1 MLFRKL
7 RLATEDTSN
16 FPVINLGASMKSG
29 GPWNLRGLRPEARAA
44 AREAARRS
52 GMSVGEWLNAVIRP
66 AEEREAGPRR
76 SARPDRLEEG
86 YESRDFR
93 PADWEEG
100 HRRHREPPRR
110 QTAAE
115 TYDDERAYD
124 RDRDQERERHAR
136 RQPLDRGEP
145 RHRLS
150 RGKSWE
156 RGEQHC
162 DPPEAPQERA
172 RNHPRDYDPRGDERD
187 RHADRWRDASSREWE
202 QRWVEDTGAAE
213 SDLQRE
219 RHCELPRRARES
231 EPDDSWPRENDRS
244 RRRRRPNPASERAR
258 DDDWRESSQRERS
271 DRESERYREAT
282 RLSRERGE
290 EGSWQ
295 RKQSRP
301 LSHRDL
307 DEDRFEDLD
316 ADEGEHSRERYRNP
330 PRLAP
335 EREPENSSW
344 GSFSEED
351 AERYFA
357 EPSAEAD
364 GESEDAERSNF
375 DHERDRP
382 RKRRFS
388 LEAEEPF
395 ETIPRHPIRERD
407 SAAQRYAPEPDYR
420 IEAERSDEDSLST
433 RRAKAER
440 RPRSRPS
447 ADEWGERFSGERD
460 VPMPARIADSRSSAS
475 EAENLPP
482 PRMRFGN
489 REEQRRRLDTRRQ
502 RLGPSDD
509 EQWRPEQET
518 FQDESARAGESDSDE
533 GTYLGGP
540 YRDLGAAARKPPP
553 DEHRRDVSLPAGHPE
568 DNRDAAVDKAIAEIT
583 VRQRALED
591 AATAEMAARLR
602 RAEVRAAQQSP
613 AQSGIAAHE
622 PAASAGTPARP
633 TPHSGPPADV
643 SVSTGT
649 PLVERPHAE
658 PRPFDRPSPAAANA
672 SPPRAES
679 AAAPP
684 PQKAPN
690 DALVAEITARMRALD
705 SEAALDGQATR
716 RPEDRRTGADM
727 GAPQRS
733 LVDDVAAE
741 ILAEKNERH
750 RSTGEG
756 AFSLQPVSPDVLD
769 ENVASA
775 GEEGWKNP
783 VPPAPSVDLGGVERQ
798 LRQLTARVEGLRP
811 TGDPS
816 TAIAGL
822 RRELLDIGKRF
833 TEALP
838 KHALES
844 LEFEIKM
851 LARRLDESRDSGADS
866 TALAG
871 IERGLAEVRE
881 ALYGL
886 TPAESLAGFG
896 DAIAALTRK
905 VDAIVAKNDSA
916 ALEQLETAVS
926 DLRHAVSHVASD
938 EALNKVAE
946 DVRLLSAKVD
956 GFADLAKDDPAGLEQ
971 LHLAIS
977 NLRHAVSRVASD
989 DALSMVAEDVRLLG
1003 ARIDDLA
1010 HNVTNHPLLAQIES
1024 RIDALT
1030 TAIHAS
1036 TKAGHGAP
1044 RELEN
1049 LLSALVDK
1057 LELSQLTQTDH
1068 TALTHLEDRIAM
1080 LMQRLDASDAR
1091 LGLLEGVER
1100 GLADLLVYI
1109 EQLPAGNAGMDSAPG
1124 KFISPDAI
1132 EHQFAEL
1139 KNSERRTQDS
1149 IETVQ
1154 GTVEHVVDRLARI
1167 ESDMRV
1173 NRTWSES
1180 TELPGTQAPGL
1191 APAMPL
1197 AEEPEAPHVEDAAN
1211 AAEIDPAVNRRS
1223 NSRTPIDPN
1232 LPPDHPIEPGA
1243 AAGRSRRPASPVE
1256 RLAALESHAAAK
1268 PPVIPDPPGGKAD
1281 FIAAARR
1288 AAQAA
1293 ASTSPSEKSSAAPGA
1308 PASGRSKKLSERLRT
1323 LFVAAAV
1330 VAIVVGGFRI
1340 VSQMMDHGGPPAA
1353 QTPSAPPHVLTEPP
1367 QGAPLQLTPSERMNE
1382 PAALGK
1388 GASGANTTSMP
1399 KVVAVPASGAEAEQS
1414 HTAEPAPAPAPAAGT
1429 AGQSSLLNT
1438 PAGGFAVNSGTLP
1451 DVADGS
1457 ATKNASASS
1466 ASDVTGSLPPSAAS
1480 RNSGVPLAGDKLPS
1494 AIGGPGLRSA
1504 AAAGDPAAAYEVG
1517 VRFAD
1522 GRSVPQNNEE
1532 AARWLAVAANK
1543 GFVPAQFRLGTFYE
1557 KGVGV
1562 KKDLPQALALY
1573 RAAADKG
1580 HGKAMHNLAVLYAEG
1595 ANGTP
1600 DYRAA
1605 ARWFRK
1611 AAEEGVTDSQY
1622 NLAILY
1628 ARGVGVE
1635 QSFAE
1640 AYKWFFLAAKQG
1652 DKDAAQKRDEVAG
1665 RLDQQK
1671 LAAAKSAAEQWT
1683 PQPEPAEAVSV
1694 KASESWDAPAKGASV
1709 LKTKPHSVAKVPVP
1723 DVMKVD

>member
-1 MLFRKL
+1 V
-7 RLATEDTSN
+7 EDS
-16 FPVINLGASMKSG
+16 GA
-29 GPWNLRGLRPEARAA
+29 A
-44 AREAARRS
+44 
-52 GMSVGEWLNAVIRP
+52 
-66 AEEREAGPRR
+66 EREPRER
-76 SARPDRLEEG
+76 
-86 YESRDFR
+86 YRD
-93 PADWEEG
+93 
-100 HRRHREPPRR
+100 PPRR
-110 QTAAE
+110 T
-115 TYDDERAYD
+115 
-124 RDRDQERERHAR
+124 
-136 RQPLDRGEP
+136 P
-145 RHRLS
+145 
-150 RGKSWE
+150 
-156 RGEQHC
+156 
-162 DPPEAPQERA
+162 
-172 RNHPRDYDPRGDERD
+172 DY
-187 RHADRWRDASSREWE
+187 
-202 QRWVEDTGAAE
+202 
-213 SDLQRE
+213 
-219 RHCELPRRARES
+219 ES
-231 EPDDSWPRENDRS
+231 EGSWPAGDNDRPHG
-244 RRRRRPNPASERAR
+244 RRRPNPAPERAR
-258 DDDWRESSQRERS
+258 DDDWRERPQRERS
-271 DRESERYREAT
+271 DRDSERYREAT
-282 RLSRERGE
+282 RPPRERRE
-290 EGSWQ
+290 EESWQ
-295 RKQSRP
+295 PKPSRSRP
-301 LSHRDL
+301 HREL
-307 DEDRFEDLD
+307 DEDRFEDLA
-316 ADEGEHSRERYRNP
+316 ADEGEHYRERYRNP

-344 GSFSEED
+344 ESFSEED
-351 AERYFA
+351 TDRYFA
-357 EPSAEAD
+357 EPSPEAD
-364 GESEDAERSNF
+364 GENEDAERSNF
-375 DHERDRP
+375 DHERDRAP
-382 RKRRFS
+382 KRRLS
-388 LEAEEPF
+388 LESEEPF

-407 SAAQRYAPEPDYR
+407 SATRRYPPEPDYR

-460 VPMPARIADSRSSAS
+460 APMPPRIADSRSSAS
-475 EAENLPP
+475 DAENLPP
-482 PRMRFGN
+482 QRMRIGN
-489 REEQRRRLDTRRQ
+489 REEQRRRRDTRRQ
-502 RLGPSDD
+502 RPGPSDD
-509 EQWRPEQET
+509 DQWRPEQDP
-518 FQDESARAGESDSDE
+518 FQHESARAGGSDSDD
-533 GTYLGGP
+533 GAHLGGP

-553 DEHRRDVSLPAGHPE
+553 DEHRRDGSSHAANPE

-583 VRQRALED
+583 VRQRALDE
-591 AATAEMAARLR
+591 AAAAEMATRLR
-602 RAEVRAAQQSP
+602 RAEIRTGQQPPAPSRIAAQAP
-613 AQSGIAAHE
+613 
-622 PAASAGTPARP
+622 PASAQHLVISGLAAGSSQPTASTGIGTRP
-633 TPHSGPPADV
+633 TPQSGLPAD
-643 SVSTGT
+643 T
-649 PLVERPHAE
+649 
-658 PRPFDRPSPAAANA
+658 NA
-672 SPPRAES
+672 HAES
-679 AAAPP
+679 AAAPS

-705 SEAALDGQATR
+705 SEAAVDRQTTQWL
-716 RPEDRRTGADM
+716 EDRRTGADTS
-727 GAPQRS
+727 APGCS
-733 LVDDVAAE
+733 LVDDVAAD

-750 RSTGEG
+750 GSTGEG
-756 AFSLQPVSPDVLD
+756 AFSLQPVSPDVLN
-769 ENVASA
+769 ENGAPA

-783 VPPAPSVDLGGVERQ
+783 AAAAPSVDLGGVERQ

-811 TGDPS
+811 NGDPNA
-816 TAIAGL
+816 AITGL

-844 LEFEIKM
+844 LEFEIKT

-866 TALAG
+866 AALAG

-881 ALYGL
+881 ALHGL
-886 TPAESLAGFG
+886 TPAESLAGLG

-916 ALEQLETAVS
+916 ALEQLETAIGE
-926 DLRHAVSHVASD
+926 LRYAVSHVASD

-956 GFADLAKDDPAGLEQ
+956 GFADVAKDDPAALEQ

-1024 RIDALT
+1024 RMDALT

-1036 TKAGHGAP
+1036 TKANHGAP

-1080 LMQRLDASDAR
+1080 LMQRLDASDSR

-1109 EQLPAGNAGMDSAPG
+1109 EQLPANNAGVDSASG
-1124 KFISPDAI
+1124 KFTDAI
-1132 EHQFAEL
+1132 EHQFAEI

-1154 GTVEHVVDRLARI
+1154 GTVEHVIDRLAHI

-1173 NRTWSES
+1173 HRTWSEPA
-1180 TELPGTQAPGL
+1180 ELPGTQAPGL
-1191 APAMPL
+1191 APALPP
-1197 AEEPEAPHVEDAAN
+1197 AEEPEAPRFEDAAK
-1211 AAEIDPAVNRRS
+1211 AAEIEPAANRRGG
-1223 NSRTPIDPN
+1223 SRTPIDPN

-1256 RLAALESHAAAK
+1256 RLAALESNAAAR
-1268 PPVIPDPPGGKAD
+1268 PPVIPEPPGGKAD

-1293 ASTSPSEKSSAAPGA
+1293 ASTSPSEKSSAAPSA
-1308 PASGRSKKLSERLRT
+1308 PSGGSKKLSERLRT

-1340 VSQMMDHGGPPAA
+1340 VSQMMDHGGPPPA
-1353 QTPSAPPHVLTEPP
+1353 QTQSAPPHVLTEPP
-1367 QGAPLQLTPSERMNE
+1367 QGAPLPLTPSEPMKE
-1382 PAALGK
+1382 PAAPGK

-1399 KVVAVPASGAEAEQS
+1399 KVVAVPASGPETEENHGA
-1414 HTAEPAPAPAPAAGT
+1414 APPPAAAAGAGA

-1451 DVADGS
+1451 DVAE
-1457 ATKNASASS
+1457 NSASKNVVS
-1466 ASDVTGSLPPSAAS
+1466 AWSAPDVTGSLPPSTAS
-1480 RNSGVPLAGDKLPS
+1480 RNSGAPLASDKLPS

-1543 GFVPAQFRLGTFYE
+1543 GFVPAQFRLGTLYE

-1562 KKDLPQALALY
+1562 KKDLPEALALY

-1671 LAAAKSAAEQWT
+1671 LAAAKAAAEQWT

-1694 KASESWDAPAKGASV
+1694 KTSESWDAPAKGASV
-1709 LKTKPHSVAKVPVP
+1709 LKTKPHSAAKIPVP